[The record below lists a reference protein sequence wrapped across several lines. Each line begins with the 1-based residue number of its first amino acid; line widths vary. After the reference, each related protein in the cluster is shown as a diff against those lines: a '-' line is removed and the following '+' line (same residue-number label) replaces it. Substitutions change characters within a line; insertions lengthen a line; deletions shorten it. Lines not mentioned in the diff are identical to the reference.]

1 MTFWNSH
8 EVKRDWTFVEACAN
22 RSQQA
27 VSEESTAELLG
38 KGETLT
44 SYRLKSSDCFGSRGG
59 IAMMDRPSGQELERK
74 PVRNEPFVPEPLLD
88 TDQAAAIMR
97 IHPKTLQRYA
107 RQGIVR
113 GFQLGSM
120 WRFRA
125 SDIDRWITE
134 QLAS

>member
-1 MTFWNSH
+1 MMQ
-8 EVKRDWTFVEACAN
+8 R
-22 RSQQA
+22 
-27 VSEESTAELLG
+27 G
-38 KGETLT
+38 
-44 SYRLKSSDCFGSRGG
+44 SDQGS
-59 IAMMDRPSGQELERK
+59 ILQSGVPDPTKYERK
-74 PVRNEPFVPEPLLD
+74 TVASETFVPEPLLD
-88 TDQAAAIMR
+88 SDQAAAIMR

-125 SDIDRWITE
+125 SDIDRWISE

>member
-1 MTFWNSH
+1 MI
-8 EVKRDWTFVEACAN
+8 RRA
-22 RSQQA
+22 
-27 VSEESTAELLG
+27 
-38 KGETLT
+38 
-44 SYRLKSSDCFGSRGG
+44 
-59 IAMMDRPSGQELERK
+59 SGQSHLQRSIQTSTGIQRK
-74 PVRNEPFVPEPLLD
+74 PVASEPFVPEPLLD
-88 TDQAAAIMR
+88 TDEAAAIMR

-125 SDIDRWITE
+125 SDIDRWISE

>member
-1 MTFWNSH
+1 MAPRQLTH
-8 EVKRDWTFVEACAN
+8 PT
-22 RSQQA
+22 
-27 VSEESTAELLG
+27 VSFQPPE
-38 KGETLT
+38 
-44 SYRLKSSDCFGSRGG
+44 D
-59 IAMMDRPSGQELERK
+59 IPRK
-74 PVRNEPFVPEPLLD
+74 PAISESFVPEPLLD

-125 SDIDRWITE
+125 SDIDRWISE

>member
-1 MTFWNSH
+1 MIHRASDQDQIRQSFH
-8 EVKRDWTFVEACAN
+8 GAVEHQREPVAN
-22 RSQQA
+22 
-27 VSEESTAELLG
+27 
-38 KGETLT
+38 
-44 SYRLKSSDCFGSRGG
+44 
-59 IAMMDRPSGQELERK
+59 ER
-74 PVRNEPFVPEPLLD
+74 FVPEPLLD

-125 SDIDRWITE
+125 SDIDRWISE
-134 QLAS
+134 RLAS

>member
-1 MTFWNSH
+1 MTSRAADQDQQ
-8 EVKRDWTFVEACAN
+8 EVPLPAN
-22 RSQQA
+22 AASQ
-27 VSEESTAELLG
+27 
-38 KGETLT
+38 
-44 SYRLKSSDCFGSRGG
+44 
-59 IAMMDRPSGQELERK
+59 RK
-74 PVRNEPFVPEPLLD
+74 PVANEPFVPEPLLD

-125 SDIDRWITE
+125 SDIDRWISE

>member
-1 MTFWNSH
+1 MHRHPSTERTNGLNP
-8 EVKRDWTFVEACAN
+8 EKLADLDRRPIAN
-22 RSQQA
+22 
-27 VSEESTAELLG
+27 ES
-38 KGETLT
+38 
-44 SYRLKSSDCFGSRGG
+44 F
-59 IAMMDRPSGQELERK
+59 I
-74 PVRNEPFVPEPLLD
+74 PEPLLD

-113 GFQLGSM
+113 GFQIGTM

-125 SDIDRWITE
+125 SDIDRWISE

>member
-1 MTFWNSH
+1 
-8 EVKRDWTFVEACAN
+8 
-22 RSQQA
+22 
-27 VSEESTAELLG
+27 
-38 KGETLT
+38 
-44 SYRLKSSDCFGSRGG
+44 
-59 IAMMDRPSGQELERK
+59 MMDRLPDQELEKK
-74 PVRNEPFVPEPLLD
+74 PVRSEPFVPEPLLD

>member
-1 MTFWNSH
+1 MTPRAADQDQQEGSLPSN
-8 EVKRDWTFVEACAN
+8 AA
-22 RSQQA
+22 SQ
-27 VSEESTAELLG
+27 
-38 KGETLT
+38 
-44 SYRLKSSDCFGSRGG
+44 
-59 IAMMDRPSGQELERK
+59 RK
-74 PVRNEPFVPEPLLD
+74 PVANEPFVPEPLLD

-107 RQGIVR
+107 RQGIIR

-125 SDIDRWITE
+125 SDIDRWISE